1 MINTQKSRI
10 NCRDRQV
17 YENIIETNR
26 QYYEDI
32 IAQAKADS
40 AAEIADKDAE
50 IEYYKNAA
58 EIATRSKYRAL
69 NSKAERRKD
78 LMAYGAAVLFAVAA
92 VWLAVMALHEFA
104 LWAGGA

>member
-1 MINTQKSRI
+1 MNKQKSFL

-17 YENIIETNR
+17 YENIINANR
-26 QYYEDI
+26 KYYEGI
-32 IAQAKADS
+32 IAQMEADN

-69 NSKAERRKD
+69 NSKSERRKD
-78 LMAYGAAVLFAVAA
+78 LMAYGAAVLFVVVA
-92 VWLAVMALHEFA
+92 VWLAVMSLHEFS
-104 LWAGGA
+104 LWAGGS

>member
-1 MINTQKSRI
+1 MNKQKSFL

-32 IAQAKADS
+32 IAQMKADN

-69 NSKAERRKD
+69 NSKSERRKD
-78 LMAYGAAVLFAVAA
+78 LMAYGAAVIFVVVA
-92 VWLAVMALHEFA
+92 VWLGVMALHEFS

>member
-1 MINTQKSRI
+1 MNIQKSRI
-10 NCRDRQV
+10 NCRDRHV
-17 YENIIETNR
+17 YENIINANR
-26 QYYEDI
+26 QYYEGI
-32 IAQAKADS
+32 IAQMKAEN

-78 LMAYGAAVLFAVAA
+78 LMAYGAAVLFVVVA
-92 VWLAVMALHEFA
+92 VWLAVMSLHEFS
-104 LWAGGA
+104 LWAGGV

>member
-1 MINTQKSRI
+1 MNTQKSRI

-26 QYYEDI
+26 QYYESVI
-32 IAQAKADS
+32 EQIKADS
-40 AAEIADKDAE
+40 AAKIADKAAE
-50 IEYYKNAA
+50 VEYYRHAA

-78 LMAYGAAVLFAVAA
+78 LMAYGAAVLFAVVA

>member
-1 MINTQKSRI
+1 MNKQKSFL

-32 IAQAKADS
+32 IAQMKADN

-50 IEYYKNAA
+50 IEYYKHAA

-69 NSKAERRKD
+69 NSKSERRKD
-78 LMAYGAAVLFAVAA
+78 LMAYGAAVIFVVVA
-92 VWLAVMALHEFA
+92 VWLGVMALHEFS

>member
-1 MINTQKSRI
+1 MNKQKSFL
-10 NCRDRQV
+10 NCRDRHV
-17 YENIIETNR
+17 YENIINANL
-26 QYYEDI
+26 QYYEGI
-32 IAQAKADS
+32 IAQMKADS

>member
-1 MINTQKSRI
+1 MNTQKSRI

-26 QYYEDI
+26 KYYESVI
-32 IAQAKADS
+32 EQIKADS
-40 AAEIADKDAE
+40 AAEIADKAAE
-50 IEYYKNAA
+50 VKYYKNAA

-78 LMAYGAAVLFAVAA
+78 LMAYGAAVLFVVVA
-92 VWLAVMALHEFA
+92 VWLAVVSLHEIS
-104 LWAGGA
+104 LWAGGS

>member
-1 MINTQKSRI
+1 MNTQKSRI

-26 QYYEDI
+26 QYYESVI
-32 IAQAKADS
+32 EQIKADS
-40 AAEIADKDAE
+40 AAEIADKAAE
-50 IEYYKNAA
+50 VEYYRHAA

-78 LMAYGAAVLFAVAA
+78 LMAYGAAVLFAVVA

>member
-1 MINTQKSRI
+1 MNKQKSFL

-17 YENIIETNR
+17 YENIINANR
-26 QYYEDI
+26 KYYEEI
-32 IAQAKADS
+32 IAQMEADN

-50 IEYYKNAA
+50 IEYYKHAA

-69 NSKAERRKD
+69 NSKSERRKD
-78 LMAYGAAVLFAVAA
+78 LMAYGAAVLFVVVA
-92 VWLAVMALHEFA
+92 VWLAVMSLHEFS